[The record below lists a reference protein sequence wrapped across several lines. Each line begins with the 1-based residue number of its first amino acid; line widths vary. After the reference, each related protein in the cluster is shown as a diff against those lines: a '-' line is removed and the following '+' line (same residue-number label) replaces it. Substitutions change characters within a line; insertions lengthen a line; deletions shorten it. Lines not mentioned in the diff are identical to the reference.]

1 MLKLCLRVFSWL
13 LYVDPWYRGS
23 CVLLEEGQTVK
34 TSGGSQQDLKETTE
48 PNRPDLGDA
57 LSVGSLR
64 TLLKV

>member
-1 MLKLCLRVFSWL
+1 WL

-48 PNRPDLGDA
+48 PNRPELGDA
-57 LSVGSLR
+57 LSVGSIR
-64 TLLKV
+64 TLLK